1 MNMNARPAPAT
12 AAGSGTAGIPSG
24 AEDSI
29 DLMALFRTLWREKLV
44 ILACMLITMVFAGL
58 YAYRL
63 ATPLYSASSVV
74 MLDSRQST
82 AEIGLS
88 SILGSLS
95 TDSSAVLTE
104 VQVLRGRTLM
114 GRVVDALDLM
124 ADPEFNAALNPPG
137 IVARLKAGFGLGRS
151 DGSSLAPEELA
162 ARQHDAVISSLLG
175 QIAIQNLTGSLAF
188 NIGVTSTSPAKA
200 AKIADTIARL
210 YIDDQMR
217 VRFEATETAIN
228 WLTTQSAELKAA
240 FEKAEAAVRDYR
252 ASTEV
257 ISPETVAAMDRQLK
271 ETRRRIEQMAQQS
284 AESIAR
290 LAAIEAADT
299 PLAKA
304 LAAGDDTL
312 TARARE
318 IATGGEAAVQ
328 AFDAALVRFLT
339 QLRQDVSRLQAQDIT
354 LKDAEAK
361 LAADLENQSR
371 EMVQLEQLTRDAE
384 SSRLLYEQF
393 QTQLKETLA
402 QQGIQKPDSR
412 ILSPAVVPNMP
423 SAPRKSL
430 ILVMA
435 LVLGAMI
442 GTAIV
447 LVREM
452 TANRIRA
459 TQDLEALTG
468 QAVFA
473 QIPRI
478 AQRSR
483 KGVLDYLGQ
492 HPTSAPAE
500 AIRNLRTSLLL
511 SSVDKAPQVIMMT
524 SSVPGEG
531 KTTTTLALAQNM
543 TAMGRKVLVMEGD
556 VRLSPLR
563 EYFTEIEKGSP
574 GIVEVISGEIA
585 LADAVHKVP
594 GIGDILP
601 ESKASVNAAD
611 LFSSERFGRMLTEAR
626 KAYDFILVDTPPV
639 LVVPDARVIAQNVDV
654 VVFAVRWDSTSHEQ
668 VTNALHQLALV
679 NIRVAGLVLTQV
691 DPEGMRRYGYGD
703 SYGAYAS
710 YGKSYYTSG

>member
-1 MNMNARPAPAT
+1 M
-12 AAGSGTAGIPSG
+12 
-24 AEDSI
+24 EDSI
-29 DLMALFRTLWREKLV
+29 DLMALVRTLWREKLI
-44 ILACMLITMVFAGL
+44 ILACMLITMVFAGI

-82 AEIGLS
+82 AEMGLS

-95 TDSSAVLTE
+95 TDSSAVMTE
-104 VQVLRGRTLM
+104 VQVLRGRALM
-114 GRVVDALDLM
+114 GRVVDELDLV
-124 ADPEFNAALNPPG
+124 ADPEFNSALNPPSL
-137 IVARLKAGFGLGRS
+137 IARLKGSLRS
-151 DGSSLAPEELA
+151 GGGGVSLTPEEQA
-162 ARQHDAVISSLLG
+162 ARRHDAVISALLG
-175 QIAIQNLTGSLAF
+175 QVTIQNVPGSLAF
-188 NIGVTSTSPAKA
+188 NIGVTSVSSAKA

-228 WLTTQSAELKAA
+228 WLTTQSVELKAA

-257 ISPETVAAMDRQLK
+257 ISPETVAALDRQLK
-271 ETRRRIEQMAQQS
+271 ETRRRIEQMTLQGAEVS
-284 AESIAR
+284 AR
-290 LAAIEAADT
+290 FAAVEAADT

-304 LAAGDDTL
+304 LASGDDGL
-312 TARARE
+312 IARARE
-318 IATGGEAAVQ
+318 IATGGETAVQ
-328 AFDAALVRFLT
+328 AFDAALVRFQT
-339 QLRQDVSRLQAQDIT
+339 QLRQDVSRLQAQDAT

-361 LAADLENQSR
+361 LAANLETQSR
-371 EMVQLEQLTRDAE
+371 EMVQLEQLTRDSE

-393 QTQLKETLA
+393 QTQLKETLT

-412 ILSPAVVPNMP
+412 ILSPAVVPNVP

-430 ILVMA
+430 ILAMA

-447 LVREM
+447 LIREM

-468 QAVFA
+468 QVVFA

-478 AQRSR
+478 QQRSR
-483 KGVLDYLGQ
+483 KGVLDYLGKN
-492 HPTSAPAE
+492 PASAPAE

-563 EYFTEIEKGSP
+563 EYFSEIEKGSP
-574 GIVEVISGEIA
+574 GIVEVISGEVP

-594 GIGDILP
+594 GVGDILP

-611 LFSSERFGRMLTEAR
+611 LFASERFGRMLAEAR
-626 KAYDFILVDTPPV
+626 KSYDFILVDTPPV

-668 VTNALHQLALV
+668 ITNALHQLALV
-679 NIRVAGLVLTQV
+679 NIRVAGLVLTLV

-710 YGKSYYTSG
+710 YGKNYYTSG